1 MLDLKAQVHV
11 YIKYRLTRQKV
22 TSYLYLKLIL
32 TILVRQHHSVFEVVF
47 INESLSNRAN
57 IIKITE
63 QTPVPKDIQ
72 VMSCLIYL
80 VLY

>member
-1 MLDLKAQVHV
+1 MFTLNIAWPDKKLAVFKIDLNDSCSTA
-11 YIKYRLTRQKV
+11 
-22 TSYLYLKLIL
+22 SY
-32 TILVRQHHSVFEVVF
+32 SVFEEVF
-47 INESLSNRAN
+47 INESLSNRAK

-72 VMSCLIYL
+72 VMPCLFYL